1 MMKCNMEEAL
11 SLKRMG
17 FSEEEIE
24 YYRRLADVGESS
36 ELERLRV
43 IGDKRKK
50 ILDTIHE
57 MEEQII
63 QLDVL
68 RSEIRRKE

>member
-1 MMKCNMEEAL
+1 MMKCNMEEAP

-57 MEEQII
+57 
-63 QLDVL
+63 VL
-68 RSEIRRKE
+68 QVERSRIGLTLAIRN